1 MISYRTILF
10 GTVAVLAAAAP
21 AMATSNVAA
30 PAARPVVRAPQTS
43 NVAAPAARP
52 VVRTPLTSNV
62 AAPAFVRVV
71 GGGLFLLEEALLG
84 IR

>member
-21 AMATSNVAA
+21 AMATSNIAA

-43 NVAAPAARP
+43 NIAAPAARP
-52 VVRTPLTSNV
+52 IARTPLTSNI
-62 AAPAFVRVV
+62 AAPALVRVIGV
-71 GGGLFLLEEALLG
+71 GLFQLEEALLG

>member
-21 AMATSNVAA
+21 AMATSNIAA

-43 NVAAPAARP
+43 NIAAPAARP
-52 VVRTPLTSNV
+52 IVRTPLTSNI
-62 AAPAFVRVV
+62 AAPALVRII
-71 GGGLFLLEEALLG
+71 GGGLFQLEEVLLG